1 MDTIMKPKYI
11 FNYLIIA
18 IFKVHLHH
26 NCSCFH
32 SPGSSWKEGCG
43 KLTGGQGLVPPGRL
57 LLLPRPR
64 PGPRKRPPILRPTG
78 NDEHCW
84 VSHGDTDGD
93 GEAGAAT
100 PQATCSLTTP
110 RASGRNANRA
120 SCHPGRALW
129 PQGWGG
135 AASARAQRG
144 DQRGAEASGSCQ
156 RAVGGWRGPSQS
168 QRGPAWP
175 AGLSSTGVDV

>member
-43 KLTGGQGLVPPGRL
+43 KLTGGQGLVPLGRL

-64 PGPRKRPPILRPTG
+64 PGPRKRPLILCPTG
-78 NDEHCW
+78 NDKHCW

-100 PQATCSLTTP
+100 PQATCSLATP

-144 DQRGAEASGSCQ
+144 DQRGLRRRGAASEPWEDGGDRRKASGA
-156 RAVGGWRGPSQS
+156 RLGPQ
-168 QRGPAWP
+168 GCPAP
-175 AGLSSTGVDV
+175 E

>member
-64 PGPRKRPPILRPTG
+64 PGPRKRPLILRPTG

-93 GEAGAAT
+93 GEAGVAT
-100 PQATCSLTTP
+100 PQATCSLAGPAVTP
-110 RASGRNANRA
+110 AGRCGRRA
-120 SCHPGRALW
+120 
-129 PQGWGG
+129 
-135 AASARAQRG
+135 
-144 DQRGAEASGSCQ
+144 GAEQ
-156 RAVGGWRGPSQS
+156 RQQGPSEGTS
-168 QRGPAWP
+168 G
-175 AGLSSTGVDV
+175 G

>member
-64 PGPRKRPPILRPTG
+64 PGPRKRPLILRPTG

-100 PQATCSLTTP
+100 PQATCSLATP

-120 SCHPGRALW
+120 SCHPAGRC
-129 PQGWGG
+129 GR
-135 AASARAQRG
+135 RA
-144 DQRGAEASGSCQ
+144 GAEQ
-156 RAVGGWRGPSQS
+156 RQQGPSEGTS
-168 QRGPAWP
+168 G
-175 AGLSSTGVDV
+175 G

>member
-43 KLTGGQGLVPPGRL
+43 KLTGRQGLVPLGRL

-64 PGPRKRPPILRPTG
+64 PGPRKRPLILCPTG

-84 VSHGDTDGD
+84 GTQTETGRRVLPPLRQPAVSRRRGRQGGMQTGPAVTLA
-93 GEAGAAT
+93 GRCGRGAGAE
-100 PQATCSLTTP
+100 
-110 RASGRNANRA
+110 
-120 SCHPGRALW
+120 
-129 PQGWGG
+129 
-135 AASARAQRG
+135 QR
-144 DQRGAEASGSCQ
+144 QQ
-156 RAVGGWRGPSQS
+156 GPSEGTS
-168 QRGPAWP
+168 RG
-175 AGLSSTGVDV
+175 

>member
-64 PGPRKRPPILRPTG
+64 PGPRKRPLILRLTG

-93 GEAGAAT
+93 GGGG
-100 PQATCSLTTP
+100 C
-110 RASGRNANRA
+110 
-120 SCHPGRALW
+120 CHPSGNLQSRDAEGVRAECKQGQLSPRPGAVAAGLGRSSVSKG
-129 PQGWGG
+129 P
-135 AASARAQRG
+135 ARGPA
-144 DQRGAEASGSCQ
+144 GAEASGSCQ

-168 QRGPAWP
+168 QWGPAWP